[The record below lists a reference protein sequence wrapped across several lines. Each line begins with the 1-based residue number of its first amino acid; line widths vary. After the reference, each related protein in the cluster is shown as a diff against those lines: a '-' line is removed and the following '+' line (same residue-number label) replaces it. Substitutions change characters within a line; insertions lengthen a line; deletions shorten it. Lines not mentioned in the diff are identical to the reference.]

1 MEYKRNFNE
10 RILNKDNLARQSVY
24 HYLRIHGAE
33 SLNLF
38 YNKLILNYI
47 HNSFVAGLLGLPD
60 SSVGG
65 LDLLNQEFSQV
76 LSFLLTLKS

>member
-1 MEYKRNFNE
+1 MEYKRNFNK
-10 RILNKDNLARQSVY
+10 RILNKDNLARQLS
-24 HYLRIHGAE
+24 IAE

-38 YNKLILNYI
+38 YNKLILNYV

-76 LSFLLTLKS
+76 YNNLYYF